1 MFISIDQIKES
12 LKHLEKVDS
21 FWGITFLKFKQLRLP
36 VGNTIKIDLDSEIED
51 FLESYYK
58 PCKESEFSYRCFRLS
73 KNQKR
78 WVKLNRYINS
88 ITENIHKKTFKEA
101 LIDKINQEKWGW
113 KDNYIEI
120 LKSCLSEYDN
130 QQISAFHLAVWL
142 YREKDWPAKTTA
154 EDIIHNFKVDFLLN
168 KKEINQLFDI
178 SIRQNINTNQLFLE
192 KVVCWEEL
200 KNVIGKPIDIPPKKD
215 SLIYLG
221 EPKFILKEK
230 LISTF
235 PNIKIIGISEDILL
249 PGEELKT
256 VIGKPPDI
264 LPEEGTLTYLEIQG
278 VGAAKKLCFEPA
290 ERLSLITGDNG
301 FGKTFLLECAWWAL
315 TGQWANLPAYP
326 TQTASDDEPV
336 ITFKISGDSESDTES
351 ISYDWQLQ
359 RWNEIKNRSTIPGLL
374 IYARVDGSFAV
385 WDTAKQYLSS
395 SSRIRNIEKKPL
407 PFVFT
412 KDELWNGQKDE
423 NGNTFINGLLQDWI
437 QWQSRPDKYPFNTL
451 EKVLARLSPPSE
463 GDLGILKP
471 GEPVRLSYDAREIPT
486 IEHPYGTVPIIH
498 ASAGVQRIITMA
510 YLIVWAYEEHKIQSK
525 LIRREP
531 QKRMVILVDEL
542 EAHLHPQWQRAI
554 LPALLDVRDD
564 LASDLQVQIM
574 VATHS
579 PLVMASVEPRFD
591 QRVDK
596 LFSLELVNSD
606 LLGNEVQI
614 EELPFIRQGVVDSWL
629 MSDVFKLRH
638 ARSLEAE
645 KAIEAAKVLQ
655 LSDNPN
661 SEDVARVSN
670 DLARYLSEDDRFW
683 PRWVYFAEQHGV
695 DL

>member
-1 MFISIDQIKES
+1 MFISIDQIRES
-12 LKHLEKVDS
+12 LKYLEKVDS

-36 VGNTIKIDLDSEIED
+36 VGHTIEVSLHSEIKD
-51 FLESYYK
+51 FLENYYK
-58 PCKESEFSYRCFRLS
+58 PCKESAYFYRCFGLPKTRNSWMTLH
-73 KNQKR
+73 KWITLK
-78 WVKLNRYINS
+78 RYIDYF
-88 ITENIHKKTFKEA
+88 IIADIDTQICGQA
-101 LIDKINQEKWGW
+101 LLNHQINDDNWGW

-120 LKSCLSEYDN
+120 LKSWLSQYDE
-130 QQISAFHLAVWL
+130 QLIPAFHLAVWL
-142 YREKDWPAKTTA
+142 YREKEWSSETTP
-154 EDIIHNFKVDFLLN
+154 EDIIKHFKNDFLLN
-168 KKEINQLFDI
+168 EEEINQLFDI
-178 SIRQNINTNQLFLE
+178 SIPENININQLFQN
-192 KVVCWEEL
+192 KVVSW
-200 KNVIGKPIDIPPKKD
+200 K
-215 SLIYLG
+215 
-221 EPKFILKEK
+221 
-230 LISTF
+230 
-235 PNIKIIGISEDILL
+235 
-249 PGEELKT
+249 ELKT

-264 LPEEGTLTYLEIQG
+264 LPEEGALTYLEIQG
-278 VGAAKKLCFEPA
+278 VDAAKKLCFEPA

-301 FGKTFLLECAWWAL
+301 LGKTFLLECAWWAL

-326 TQTASDDEPV
+326 TQTASEDEPV

-395 SSRIRNIEKKPL
+395 SSRIRNIDKKPL

-437 QWQSRPDKYPFNTL
+437 QWQSRPDKYPFDTL
-451 EKVLARLSPPSE
+451 VKVLARLSPPE
-463 GDLGILKP
+463 QGDLGILKP
-471 GEPVRLSYDAREIPT
+471 GEPVRLPYDAREIPT

-554 LPALLDVRDD
+554 LPALLDARDD

-596 LFSLELVNSD
+596 LFSLELVKSD

-614 EELPFIRQGVVDSWL
+614 EELPFIRQGVVDYWL

>member
-1 MFISIDQIKES
+1 MS
-12 LKHLEKVDS
+12 
-21 FWGITFLKFKQLRLP
+21 W
-36 VGNTIKIDLDSEIED
+36 
-51 FLESYYK
+51 
-58 PCKESEFSYRCFRLS
+58 
-73 KNQKR
+73 
-78 WVKLNRYINS
+78 
-88 ITENIHKKTFKEA
+88 
-101 LIDKINQEKWGW
+101 
-113 KDNYIEI
+113 
-120 LKSCLSEYDN
+120 
-130 QQISAFHLAVWL
+130 
-142 YREKDWPAKTTA
+142 
-154 EDIIHNFKVDFLLN
+154 
-168 KKEINQLFDI
+168 
-178 SIRQNINTNQLFLE
+178 
-192 KVVCWEEL
+192 
-200 KNVIGKPIDIPPKKD
+200 
-215 SLIYLG
+215 
-221 EPKFILKEK
+221 
-230 LISTF
+230 
-235 PNIKIIGISEDILL
+235 
-249 PGEELKT
+249 EELKT

-264 LPEEGTLTYLEIQG
+264 LPEEGALTYLEIQG

-301 FGKTFLLECAWWAL
+301 LGKTFLLECAWWAL

-336 ITFKISGDSESDTES
+336 ITFQISGDSESDTES

-395 SSRIRNIEKKPL
+395 SSRIKNIDKKPL

-423 NGNTFINGLLQDWI
+423 NGNTFINGLLRDWI

-451 EKVLARLSPPSE
+451 VKVLARLSPPEE

-471 GEPVRLSYDAREIPT
+471 GEPVRLPYDAREIPT

-591 QRVDK
+591 ETVDK
-596 LFSLELVNSD
+596 LFSLELVKSD

>member
-12 LKHLEKVDS
+12 LKYLKKVDS

-36 VGNTIKIDLDSEIED
+36 VGNTIKVSLHSEIED
-51 FLESYYK
+51 FLENHYK
-58 PCKESEFSYRCFRLS
+58 PCKESEFYYRCFRFSIIQKIWMKLDRYVKS
-73 KNQKR
+73 IIQDISGKN
-78 WVKLNRYINS
+78 LFI
-88 ITENIHKKTFKEA
+88 EA
-101 LIDKINQEKWGW
+101 LIHQIDEDAWGW

-120 LKSCLSEYDN
+120 LKSCLYKSQVIPIFY
-130 QQISAFHLAVWL
+130 LAVWI
-142 YREKDWPAKTTA
+142 YREKEWISETTP
-154 EDIIHNFKVDFLLN
+154 EDIIEHFKNDFLLN
-168 KKEINQLFDI
+168 EEEIHQLFDI
-178 SIRQNINTNQLFLE
+178 SIPEGINRNQLFE
-192 KVVCWEEL
+192 DKVVSW
-200 KNVIGKPIDIPPKKD
+200 
-215 SLIYLG
+215 
-221 EPKFILKEK
+221 
-230 LISTF
+230 
-235 PNIKIIGISEDILL
+235 
-249 PGEELKT
+249 EELKT

-264 LPEEGTLTYLEIQG
+264 LPEEGALTYLEIQG

-326 TQTASDDEPV
+326 TQTASEDEPV

-437 QWQSRPDKYPFNTL
+437 QWQSRPDKYPFDTL
-451 EKVLARLSPPSE
+451 VKVLERLSPPE
-463 GDLGILKP
+463 QGDLGILKP
-471 GEPVRLSYDAREIPT
+471 GEPVRLPYDAREIPT

-596 LFSLELVNSD
+596 LFSLELVKSD

-614 EELPFIRQGVVDSWL
+614 EELPFIRQGVVDYWL

-638 ARSLEAE
+638 SRSLEAE

-661 SEDVARVSN
+661 SEDVARVSH

-683 PRWVYFAEQHGV
+683 PRWIYFAEQHGV

>member
-1 MFISIDQIKES
+1 MFISIDQIRES
-12 LKHLEKVDS
+12 LKYLEKVDS

-51 FLESYYK
+51 FLGSYYK
-58 PCKESEFSYRCFRLS
+58 HCKESAFFYRCFRLS
-73 KNQKR
+73 KNQNR
-78 WVKLNRYINS
+78 WMKLDKYLRFIIQDIS
-88 ITENIHKKTFKEA
+88 IKNLFIEA
-101 LIDKINQEKWGW
+101 LIHKIDEHSWGW

-120 LKSCLSEYDN
+120 LKSCLYKN
-130 QQISAFHLAVWL
+130 QVIPAFHLAVWI
-142 YREKDWPAKTTA
+142 YREKEWISETTP
-154 EDIIHNFKVDFLLN
+154 EDIIEHFKNDFLLN
-168 KKEINQLFDI
+168 EKEIHQLFDI
-178 SIRQNINTNQLFLE
+178 SIPEGINRNQLFQD
-192 KVVCWEEL
+192 KVVSW
-200 KNVIGKPIDIPPKKD
+200 
-215 SLIYLG
+215 
-221 EPKFILKEK
+221 
-230 LISTF
+230 
-235 PNIKIIGISEDILL
+235 
-249 PGEELKT
+249 EELKT

-264 LPEEGTLTYLEIQG
+264 LPEEGALTYLEIQG

-315 TGQWANLPAYP
+315 TGHWANLPAYP
-326 TQTASDDEPV
+326 TQTVSEDEPV

-359 RWNEIKNRSTIPGLL
+359 RWKKIKNRSTIPGLL

-395 SSRIRNIEKKPL
+395 SSRIRNIDRKPL

-437 QWQSRPDKYPFNTL
+437 QWQSRPDKYPFDTL
-451 EKVLARLSPPSE
+451 VKVLERLSPPE
-463 GDLGILKP
+463 QGDLGILKP
-471 GEPVRLSYDAREIPT
+471 GEPVRLPYDAREIPT

-554 LPALLDVRDD
+554 LPALLDVRDE

-596 LFSLELVNSD
+596 LFSLELVKSD

-614 EELPFIRQGVVDSWL
+614 EELPFIRQGVVDYWL
-629 MSDVFKLRH
+629 MSDVFKLLH
-638 ARSLEAE
+638 SRSLEAE

-695 DL
+695 HL

>member
-1 MFISIDQIKES
+1 MFISIDQIRDS
-12 LKHLEKVDS
+12 LKYLEKVDS
-21 FWGITFLKFKQLRLP
+21 FWGITFLKFKQLQLP
-36 VGNTIKIDLDSEIED
+36 VGNTIEISLHSEIKD
-51 FLESYYK
+51 FLENYYK
-58 PCKESEFSYRCFRLS
+58 PCKESAYSYRCFRLP
-73 KNQKR
+73 KNEKR
-78 WVKLNRYINS
+78 WITVNIYIGSIIQDFYKEPFRESLNKFEEELNHRIYGILQQ
-88 ITENIHKKTFKEA
+88 A
-101 LIDKINQEKWGW
+101 LNYQSNDDLGW

-120 LKSCLSEYDN
+120 LKSCLYNN
-130 QQISAFHLAVWL
+130 QVIPAFHLAVWI
-142 YREKDWPAKTTA
+142 YCEKEWSSETTP
-154 EDIIHNFKVDFLLN
+154 EDIIQNFKNEFLLN
-168 KKEINQLFDI
+168 EQEINQLFDI
-178 SIRQNINTNQLFLE
+178 SIPDNININQLFKD
-192 KVVCWEEL
+192 KVVSW
-200 KNVIGKPIDIPPKKD
+200 
-215 SLIYLG
+215 
-221 EPKFILKEK
+221 
-230 LISTF
+230 
-235 PNIKIIGISEDILL
+235 
-249 PGEELKT
+249 EELKT

-264 LPEEGTLTYLEIQG
+264 LPEEGALTYLEIQG

-301 FGKTFLLECAWWAL
+301 LGKTFLLECAWWAL

-336 ITFKISGDSESDTES
+336 ITFQISGDSESDTES

-407 PFVFT
+407 PFVFK

-451 EKVLARLSPPSE
+451 EKVLARLSPPEE

-471 GEPVRLSYDAREIPT
+471 GEPVRLPYDAREIPT

-525 LIRREP
+525 LIRIEP

-596 LFSLELVNSD
+596 LFSLELVKSD

>member
-78 WVKLNRYINS
+78 WVKLNQSLMHLIR
-88 ITENIHKKTFKEA
+88 EKTFIEA
-101 LIDKINQEKWGW
+101 LIDEIVLIDQILEEGLGW
-113 KDNYIEI
+113 KDNYIEV
-120 LKSCLSEYDN
+120 LKSCLYNN
-130 QQISAFHLAVWL
+130 QVIPTFHLAAWI
-142 YREKDWPAKTTA
+142 YRDKEWSSETTP
-154 EDIIHNFKVDFLLN
+154 EDIIKHFKNDFLLN
-168 KKEINQLFDI
+168 EEEINQLFDI
-178 SIRQNINTNQLFLE
+178 SIPENININQLFQD
-192 KVVCWEEL
+192 KVVSW
-200 KNVIGKPIDIPPKKD
+200 K
-215 SLIYLG
+215 
-221 EPKFILKEK
+221 
-230 LISTF
+230 
-235 PNIKIIGISEDILL
+235 
-249 PGEELKT
+249 ELKT
-256 VIGKPPDI
+256 VIGQPPDI
-264 LPEEGTLTYLEIQG
+264 LPEEGALTYLEIQG

-301 FGKTFLLECAWWAL
+301 LGKTFLLECAWWAL

-326 TQTASDDEPV
+326 TQTASEDEPV

-437 QWQSRPDKYPFNTL
+437 QWQSRPDKYPFDTL
-451 EKVLARLSPPSE
+451 VKVLERLSPPSE

-471 GEPVRLSYDAREIPT
+471 GEPVRLPYDAREIPT

-525 LIRREP
+525 LIRIEP

-591 QRVDK
+591 ARVDK
-596 LFSLELVNSD
+596 LFSLELVKSD

-645 KAIEAAKVLQ
+645 KAIEEAKVLR

-661 SEDVARVSN
+661 SEDVARVSH
-670 DLARYLSEDDRFW
+670 DLAKYLSEDDRFW

>member
-12 LKHLEKVDS
+12 LKYLKKVDS

-36 VGNTIKIDLDSEIED
+36 VGNTIEVSLHSEIED
-51 FLESYYK
+51 FLENYYK
-58 PCKESEFSYRCFRLS
+58 PCKESSYFYRCFGLPKTRNSWMTLH
-73 KNQKR
+73 KWITLK
-78 WVKLNRYINS
+78 RYIDYF
-88 ITENIHKKTFKEA
+88 IIA
-101 LIDKINQEKWGW
+101 DIDTQICGQTLLNHQINDDNWGW

-120 LKSCLSEYDN
+120 LKSWLSQYDE
-130 QQISAFHLAVWL
+130 QLIPAFHLAVWL
-142 YREKDWPAKTTA
+142 YREKEWSSETTP
-154 EDIIHNFKVDFLLN
+154 EDIIKHFKNDFLLN
-168 KKEINQLFDI
+168 EEEINQLFDI
-178 SIRQNINTNQLFLE
+178 SIPENININQLFQN
-192 KVVCWEEL
+192 KVVSW
-200 KNVIGKPIDIPPKKD
+200 K
-215 SLIYLG
+215 
-221 EPKFILKEK
+221 
-230 LISTF
+230 
-235 PNIKIIGISEDILL
+235 
-249 PGEELKT
+249 ELKT

-326 TQTASDDEPV
+326 TQTASEDEPV

-451 EKVLARLSPPSE
+451 VKVLERLSPPE
-463 GDLGILKP
+463 QGDLGILKP
-471 GEPVRLSYDAREIPT
+471 GEPVRLPYDAREIPT

-596 LFSLELVNSD
+596 LFSLELVKSD

>member
-12 LKHLEKVDS
+12 LKYLKKVDS

-36 VGNTIKIDLDSEIED
+36 VGNTIKVSLHSEIED
-51 FLESYYK
+51 FLENHYK
-58 PCKESEFSYRCFRLS
+58 PCKESEFYYRCFRFSIIQKIWMKLDRYVKS
-73 KNQKR
+73 IIQDISGKN
-78 WVKLNRYINS
+78 LFI
-88 ITENIHKKTFKEA
+88 EA
-101 LIDKINQEKWGW
+101 LIHQIDEDAWGW

-120 LKSCLSEYDN
+120 LKSCLYKSQVIPIFY
-130 QQISAFHLAVWL
+130 LAVWI
-142 YREKDWPAKTTA
+142 YREKEWISETTP
-154 EDIIHNFKVDFLLN
+154 EDIIEHFKNDFLLN
-168 KKEINQLFDI
+168 EEEIHQLFDI
-178 SIRQNINTNQLFLE
+178 SIPEGINRNQLFE
-192 KVVCWEEL
+192 DKVVSW
-200 KNVIGKPIDIPPKKD
+200 
-215 SLIYLG
+215 
-221 EPKFILKEK
+221 
-230 LISTF
+230 
-235 PNIKIIGISEDILL
+235 
-249 PGEELKT
+249 EELKT

-264 LPEEGTLTYLEIQG
+264 LPEEGALTYLEIQG

-326 TQTASDDEPV
+326 TQTASEDEPV

-351 ISYDWQLQ
+351 ISYNWQLQ

-395 SSRIRNIEKKPL
+395 SSRVRNIDKKPL

-451 EKVLARLSPPSE
+451 VKVLERLSPPEE

-471 GEPVRLSYDAREIPT
+471 GEPVRLPYDAREIPT

-591 QRVDK
+591 ERVDK
-596 LFSLELVNSD
+596 LFSLEFVKSD

-645 KAIEAAKVLQ
+645 KAIEAAKGLQ

-670 DLARYLSEDDRFW
+670 DLAKYLSEDDRFW
-683 PRWVYFAEQHGV
+683 PRWIYFAEQHGV

>member
-78 WVKLNRYINS
+78 WVKLNQSLMHLIR
-88 ITENIHKKTFKEA
+88 KKTFIEA
-101 LIDKINQEKWGW
+101 LIDEIVLIDQILEEGLGW
-113 KDNYIEI
+113 KDNYIEV
-120 LKSCLSEYDN
+120 LKSCLYNN
-130 QQISAFHLAVWL
+130 QVIPTFHLAVWI
-142 YREKDWPAKTTA
+142 YREKEWTSETTP
-154 EDIIHNFKVDFLLN
+154 EDIIEHFKNEFLLN
-168 KKEINQLFDI
+168 EQEINQLFNI
-178 SIRQNINTNQLFLE
+178 SIPENININQLFQD
-192 KVVCWEEL
+192 KVVSW
-200 KNVIGKPIDIPPKKD
+200 
-215 SLIYLG
+215 
-221 EPKFILKEK
+221 
-230 LISTF
+230 
-235 PNIKIIGISEDILL
+235 
-249 PGEELKT
+249 EELKT

-264 LPEEGTLTYLEIQG
+264 LPEEGALTYLEIQG

-301 FGKTFLLECAWWAL
+301 LGKTFLLECAWWAL

-326 TQTASDDEPV
+326 TQTASEDEPV

-395 SSRIRNIEKKPL
+395 SSRVRNIDKKPL

-451 EKVLARLSPPSE
+451 VKVLERLSPPE
-463 GDLGILKP
+463 QGDLGILKP
-471 GEPVRLSYDAREIPT
+471 GEPVRLPYDAREIPT

-591 QRVDK
+591 ERVDK
-596 LFSLELVNSD
+596 LFSLELVKSD

-638 ARSLEAE
+638 SRSLEAE

-661 SEDVARVSN
+661 SEDVARVSH

-683 PRWVYFAEQHGV
+683 PRWIYFAEQHGV

>member
-12 LKHLEKVDS
+12 LKYLKKVDS

-36 VGNTIKIDLDSEIED
+36 VGNTIEVSLHSEIED

-58 PCKESEFSYRCFRLS
+58 PCKESAYSYRCFRLP
-73 KNQKR
+73 KNQNR
-78 WVKLNRYINS
+78 WMKLDKYLRFIIQDIFIKNLFI
-88 ITENIHKKTFKEA
+88 EA
-101 LIDKINQEKWGW
+101 LIDKIDQYSWGW

-120 LKSCLSEYDN
+120 LKSCLYNN
-130 QQISAFHLAVWL
+130 QVIPIFHLAVWI
-142 YREKDWPAKTTA
+142 YREKEWTSETTP
-154 EDIIHNFKVDFLLN
+154 EDIIEHFKNDFLLN
-168 KKEINQLFDI
+168 EEEINQLFDI
-178 SIRQNINTNQLFLE
+178 FIPENININQLFQD
-192 KVVCWEEL
+192 KVVSW
-200 KNVIGKPIDIPPKKD
+200 
-215 SLIYLG
+215 
-221 EPKFILKEK
+221 
-230 LISTF
+230 
-235 PNIKIIGISEDILL
+235 
-249 PGEELKT
+249 EELKT
-256 VIGKPPDI
+256 VISKPPDI

-326 TQTASDDEPV
+326 TQTASEDEPV

-437 QWQSRPDKYPFNTL
+437 QWQSRPDKYPFDTL
-451 EKVLARLSPPSE
+451 VKVLERLSPPE
-463 GDLGILKP
+463 QGDLGILKP
-471 GEPVRLSYDAREIPT
+471 GEPVRLPYDAREIPT

-596 LFSLELVNSD
+596 LFSLELVKSD

-638 ARSLEAE
+638 SRSLEAE

-661 SEDVARVSN
+661 SEDVARVSH

-683 PRWVYFAEQHGV
+683 PRWIYFAEQHGV

>member
-1 MFISIDQIKES
+1 M
-12 LKHLEKVDS
+12 
-21 FWGITFLKFKQLRLP
+21 
-36 VGNTIKIDLDSEIED
+36 
-51 FLESYYK
+51 
-58 PCKESEFSYRCFRLS
+58 
-73 KNQKR
+73 
-78 WVKLNRYINS
+78 
-88 ITENIHKKTFKEA
+88 
-101 LIDKINQEKWGW
+101 
-113 KDNYIEI
+113 
-120 LKSCLSEYDN
+120 
-130 QQISAFHLAVWL
+130 
-142 YREKDWPAKTTA
+142 
-154 EDIIHNFKVDFLLN
+154 
-168 KKEINQLFDI
+168 FDI
-178 SIRQNINTNQLFLE
+178 SIPDNININNLFQD
-192 KVVCWEEL
+192 KVVSW
-200 KNVIGKPIDIPPKKD
+200 
-215 SLIYLG
+215 
-221 EPKFILKEK
+221 
-230 LISTF
+230 
-235 PNIKIIGISEDILL
+235 
-249 PGEELKT
+249 EELKT
-256 VIGKPPDI
+256 VISKPPDI

-301 FGKTFLLECAWWAL
+301 LGKTFLLECAWWAL
-315 TGQWANLPAYP
+315 TGHWANLPAYP
-326 TQTASDDEPV
+326 TQTVSEDEPV

-437 QWQSRPDKYPFNTL
+437 QWQSRPDKYPFDTL
-451 EKVLARLSPPSE
+451 VKVLERLSPPE
-463 GDLGILKP
+463 QGDLGILKP
-471 GEPVRLSYDAREIPT
+471 GEPVRLPYDAREIPT

-596 LFSLELVNSD
+596 LFSLELVKSD

-661 SEDVARVSN
+661 SEDVARVSH

-695 DL
+695 HL

>member
-1 MFISIDQIKES
+1 MFISIDQIRES
-12 LKHLEKVDS
+12 LKYLEKVDS

-36 VGNTIKIDLDSEIED
+36 VGHTIEVSLHSEIKD
-51 FLESYYK
+51 FLENYYK
-58 PCKESEFSYRCFRLS
+58 PCKESAYFYRCFGLPKTRNSWMTLH
-73 KNQKR
+73 KWITLK
-78 WVKLNRYINS
+78 RYIDYF
-88 ITENIHKKTFKEA
+88 IIADIDTQICGQA
-101 LIDKINQEKWGW
+101 LLNHQINDDNWGW

-120 LKSCLSEYDN
+120 LKSWLSQYDE
-130 QQISAFHLAVWL
+130 QLIPAFHLAVWL
-142 YREKDWPAKTTA
+142 YREKEWSSETTP
-154 EDIIHNFKVDFLLN
+154 EDIIKHFKNDFLLN
-168 KKEINQLFDI
+168 EEEINQLFDI
-178 SIRQNINTNQLFLE
+178 SIPENININQLFQN
-192 KVVCWEEL
+192 KVVSW
-200 KNVIGKPIDIPPKKD
+200 K
-215 SLIYLG
+215 
-221 EPKFILKEK
+221 
-230 LISTF
+230 
-235 PNIKIIGISEDILL
+235 
-249 PGEELKT
+249 ELKT

-264 LPEEGTLTYLEIQG
+264 LPEEGALTYLEIQG

-301 FGKTFLLECAWWAL
+301 LGKTFLLECAWWAL

-326 TQTASDDEPV
+326 MQTVSEDEPV
-336 ITFKISGDSESDTES
+336 ITFQISGDSESDTES

-385 WDTAKQYLSS
+385 WDTAKQYLST
-395 SSRIRNIEKKPL
+395 SSRVKTIDKKPL

-423 NGNTFINGLLQDWI
+423 NRNTFINGLLQDCI

-451 EKVLARLSPPSE
+451 VKVLERLSPPSE

-471 GEPVRLSYDAREIPT
+471 GEPVRLPYDAREIPT

-554 LPALLDVRDD
+554 LPALLDTRDD

-591 QRVDK
+591 ARVDK
-596 LFSLELVNSD
+596 LFSLELVKSD

>member
-1 MFISIDQIKES
+1 MFISIDQIRDS
-12 LKHLEKVDS
+12 LKYLQKVDS

-36 VGNTIKIDLDSEIED
+36 VGNTIKISLYSEIQA

-58 PCKESEFSYRCFRLS
+58 PCKESAYFYRCFGLPKT
-73 KNQKR
+73 KNSWMTLHK
-78 WVKLNRYINS
+78 WITLKRYIDYY
-88 ITENIHKKTFKEA
+88 IIENIDTQIFGQA
-101 LIDKINQEKWGW
+101 LLSHQVNDDNWGW
-113 KDNYIEI
+113 KDNYIEV
-120 LKSCLSEYDN
+120 LKSSLYDN
-130 QQISAFHLAVWL
+130 QLIPVFHLAVWI
-142 YREKDWPAKTTA
+142 YREKEWSSKTTA
-154 EDIIHNFKVDFLLN
+154 EDIIQNFKNQFLLN
-168 KKEINQLFDI
+168 EQEINQLFDI
-178 SIRQNINTNQLFLE
+178 SIPENININNLFQD
-192 KVVCWEEL
+192 KVVSW
-200 KNVIGKPIDIPPKKD
+200 K
-215 SLIYLG
+215 
-221 EPKFILKEK
+221 
-230 LISTF
+230 
-235 PNIKIIGISEDILL
+235 
-249 PGEELKT
+249 ELKT

-264 LPEEGTLTYLEIQG
+264 IPEEGALTYLEIQG

-301 FGKTFLLECAWWAL
+301 LGKTFLLECAWWAL

-326 TQTASDDEPV
+326 TQNASEDEPV

-395 SSRIRNIEKKPL
+395 SSRVRNIEKKPL
-407 PFVFT
+407 LFVFT

-437 QWQSRPDKYPFNTL
+437 QWQSRPDKYPFDTL
-451 EKVLARLSPPSE
+451 VKVLARLSPPE
-463 GDLGILKP
+463 QGDLGILKP
-471 GEPVRLSYDAREIPT
+471 GEPVRLPYDAREIPT

-525 LIRREP
+525 LIRIEP

-564 LASDLQVQIM
+564 LESDLQVQIM

-596 LFSLELVNSD
+596 LFSLELVKSD

-614 EELPFIRQGVVDSWL
+614 EELPFIRQGVVDYWL
-629 MSDVFKLRH
+629 MSDVFNLLH
-638 ARSLEAE
+638 SRSLEAE

-661 SEDVARVSN
+661 SEDVARVSH

-683 PRWVYFAEQHGV
+683 PRWIYFAEQHGV
-695 DL
+695 HL

>member
-12 LKHLEKVDS
+12 LKYLKKVDS

-36 VGNTIKIDLDSEIED
+36 VGNTIEVSLHSEIED
-51 FLESYYK
+51 FLEKYYK
-58 PCKESEFSYRCFRLS
+58 PCKESAYFYKYFGLP
-73 KNQKR
+73 KTK
-78 WVKLNRYINS
+78 WIKLNRYVGYLEKMQPFS
-88 ITENIHKKTFKEA
+88 TEHFIAA
-101 LIDKINQEKWGW
+101 LIHQIDEDAWGW

-120 LKSCLSEYDN
+120 LKSCLYKN
-130 QQISAFHLAVWL
+130 QVIPIFYLAVWI
-142 YREKDWPAKTTA
+142 YREKEWSSKITP
-154 EDIIHNFKVDFLLN
+154 EDIIEHFKNDFLLN
-168 KKEINQLFDI
+168 EEELHQLFDI
-178 SIRQNINTNQLFLE
+178 SIPEGINRNQLFQD
-192 KVVCWEEL
+192 KVVSW
-200 KNVIGKPIDIPPKKD
+200 
-215 SLIYLG
+215 
-221 EPKFILKEK
+221 
-230 LISTF
+230 
-235 PNIKIIGISEDILL
+235 
-249 PGEELKT
+249 EELKT

-326 TQTASDDEPV
+326 TQNASDDEPV

-437 QWQSRPDKYPFNTL
+437 QWQSRPDKYPFDTL
-451 EKVLARLSPPSE
+451 VKVLERLSPPE
-463 GDLGILKP
+463 QGDLGILKP
-471 GEPVRLSYDAREIPT
+471 GEPVRLPYDAREIPT

-596 LFSLELVNSD
+596 LFSLELVKSD

-638 ARSLEAE
+638 SRSLEAE

-661 SEDVARVSN
+661 SEDVARVSH

>member
-12 LKHLEKVDS
+12 LKHLKKVDS

-36 VGNTIKIDLDSEIED
+36 VGNTIEVSLHSEIKD
-51 FLESYYK
+51 FLENYYK
-58 PCKESEFSYRCFRLS
+58 PCKESAYSYRCFRHSIKNKNRWITVNIYTGSIIQDFYKEPFRESLNKFEEELNHRIYGILQQALNYQS
-73 KNQKR
+73 KDD
-78 WVKLNRYINS
+78 L
-88 ITENIHKKTFKEA
+88 
-101 LIDKINQEKWGW
+101 GW
-113 KDNYIEI
+113 TDNYIEI
-120 LKSCLSEYDN
+120 LKSCLYNN
-130 QQISAFHLAVWL
+130 QVIPAFHLAVWI
-142 YREKDWPAKTTA
+142 YREKEWSSETTP
-154 EDIIHNFKVDFLLN
+154 EDIIEHFKNDFLLSEE
-168 KKEINQLFDI
+168 EINQLFDI
-178 SIRQNINTNQLFLE
+178 SIPDNININQLFQDN
-192 KVVCWEEL
+192 VVSW
-200 KNVIGKPIDIPPKKD
+200 
-215 SLIYLG
+215 
-221 EPKFILKEK
+221 EK
-230 LISTF
+230 LKTF
-235 PNIKIIGISEDILL
+235 
-249 PGEELKT
+249 
-256 VIGKPPDI
+256 IGKPPDI
-264 LPEEGTLTYLEIQG
+264 PLEEGALTYLEIQG

-301 FGKTFLLECAWWAL
+301 LGKTFLLECAWWAL
-315 TGQWANLPAYP
+315 TGHWANLPAYP
-326 TQTASDDEPV
+326 TQTASEDEPV

-395 SSRIRNIEKKPL
+395 SSRIRNIDRKPL

-437 QWQSRPDKYPFNTL
+437 QWQSRPDKYPFDTL
-451 EKVLARLSPPSE
+451 VKVLERLSPPE
-463 GDLGILKP
+463 QGDLGILKP
-471 GEPVRLSYDAREIPT
+471 GEPVRLPYDAREIPT

-525 LIRREP
+525 LIRIEP

-591 QRVDK
+591 QRGDK

-661 SEDVARVSN
+661 SEDVVRVSN

>member
-1 MFISIDQIKES
+1 MFISIDQIGES
-12 LKHLEKVDS
+12 LKYLGKVDS
-21 FWGITFLKFKQLRLP
+21 FWGITFLKFKQLQLP
-36 VGNTIKIDLDSEIED
+36 VGNTIEVSLHSEIED
-51 FLESYYK
+51 FLENYYK
-58 PCKESEFSYRCFRLS
+58 PCKESGFYYRCFRFSRIQKIWMKLDRYVKS
-73 KNQKR
+73 IIQDISGKN
-78 WVKLNRYINS
+78 LFI
-88 ITENIHKKTFKEA
+88 EA
-101 LIDKINQEKWGW
+101 LIHEIDEYGWGW
-113 KDNYIEI
+113 KDNYIGI
-120 LKSCLSEYDN
+120 LKSCLYKN
-130 QQISAFHLAVWL
+130 QVIPIFHLAVWI
-142 YREKDWPAKTTA
+142 YREKKWSSETTP
-154 EDIIHNFKVDFLLN
+154 EDIIEHFKNDFLLN
-168 KKEINQLFDI
+168 EEEIHQLFDI
-178 SIRQNINTNQLFLE
+178 SIPEEINRNQLFQD
-192 KVVCWEEL
+192 KVVSW
-200 KNVIGKPIDIPPKKD
+200 
-215 SLIYLG
+215 
-221 EPKFILKEK
+221 
-230 LISTF
+230 
-235 PNIKIIGISEDILL
+235 
-249 PGEELKT
+249 EELKT

-301 FGKTFLLECAWWAL
+301 LGKTFLLECAWWAL

-326 TQTASDDEPV
+326 TQTASEDEPV

-385 WDTAKQYLSS
+385 WDTAKQYLST
-395 SSRIRNIEKKPL
+395 SSRVKNIDKKPL

-437 QWQSRPDKYPFNTL
+437 QWQSRPDKYPFDTL
-451 EKVLARLSPPSE
+451 VTVLERLSPPEE

-471 GEPVRLSYDAREIPT
+471 GEPVRLPYDAREIPT

-591 QRVDK
+591 ERVDK
-596 LFSLELVNSD
+596 LFSLELVKSD

-695 DL
+695 NL

>member
-1 MFISIDQIKES
+1 MFISIDQIRES
-12 LKHLEKVDS
+12 LKYLEKVDS

-36 VGNTIKIDLDSEIED
+36 VGNTIKIDPNSEIED

-58 PCKESEFSYRCFRLS
+58 PCKKSAFFYRCFRS
-73 KNQKR
+73 KNQSR
-78 WVKLNRYINS
+78 WMKFNQSLMYLIR
-88 ITENIHKKTFKEA
+88 EETFIEA
-101 LIDKINQEKWGW
+101 LIHEIVFIDQILEEEWGW
-113 KDNYIEI
+113 KDNYIEV
-120 LKSCLSEYDN
+120 LKCLYNN
-130 QQISAFHLAVWL
+130 QVIPAFHLAVWI
-142 YREKDWPAKTTA
+142 YREKEWSSETTP
-154 EDIIHNFKVDFLLN
+154 EDIIQNFQNEFLLN
-168 KKEINQLFDI
+168 EQEITQLFDI
-178 SIRQNINTNQLFLE
+178 SIPDNININNLFQD
-192 KVVCWEEL
+192 KVVSW
-200 KNVIGKPIDIPPKKD
+200 
-215 SLIYLG
+215 
-221 EPKFILKEK
+221 
-230 LISTF
+230 
-235 PNIKIIGISEDILL
+235 
-249 PGEELKT
+249 EELKT

-264 LPEEGTLTYLEIQG
+264 LPEEGALTYLEIQG

-315 TGQWANLPAYP
+315 TGHWANLPAYP
-326 TQTASDDEPV
+326 TQTVSEDEPV

-395 SSRIRNIEKKPL
+395 SSRIRNIDKKPL

-437 QWQSRPDKYPFNTL
+437 QWQSRPDKYPFDTL
-451 EKVLARLSPPSE
+451 VKVLERLSPPE
-463 GDLGILKP
+463 QGDLGILKP
-471 GEPVRLSYDAREIPT
+471 GEPVRLPYDAREIPT

-554 LPALLDVRDD
+554 LPALLDVRDE

-596 LFSLELVNSD
+596 LFSLELVKSD

-614 EELPFIRQGVVDSWL
+614 EELPFIRQGVVDYWL
-629 MSDVFKLRH
+629 MSDVFKLLH
-638 ARSLEAE
+638 SRSLEAE

-695 DL
+695 HL

>member
-1 MFISIDQIKES
+1 MFISIDQIRES
-12 LKHLEKVDS
+12 LKYLEKVDS
-21 FWGITFLKFKQLRLP
+21 FWGITFLKLKQLQLP
-36 VGNTIKIDLDSEIED
+36 TANTIKIDLDSEIED

-58 PCKESEFSYRCFRLS
+58 PCKESAFFYRCSRS
-73 KNQKR
+73 KNQSR
-78 WVKLNRYINS
+78 WMKLNQSLMYLIR
-88 ITENIHKKTFKEA
+88 EETFIEA
-101 LIDKINQEKWGW
+101 LIDEIVLIDQILEEELGW
-113 KDNYIEI
+113 KDNYIEV
-120 LKSCLSEYDN
+120 LKSCLYNN
-130 QQISAFHLAVWL
+130 QVIPAFHLAVWI
-142 YREKDWPAKTTA
+142 YREKEWSSETTP
-154 EDIIHNFKVDFLLN
+154 EDIIQNFQNEFLLN
-168 KKEINQLFDI
+168 EQEITQLFDI
-178 SIRQNINTNQLFLE
+178 SIPDNININNLFQD
-192 KVVCWEEL
+192 KVVSW
-200 KNVIGKPIDIPPKKD
+200 
-215 SLIYLG
+215 
-221 EPKFILKEK
+221 
-230 LISTF
+230 
-235 PNIKIIGISEDILL
+235 
-249 PGEELKT
+249 EELKT

-264 LPEEGTLTYLEIQG
+264 LPEEGALTYLEIQG

-301 FGKTFLLECAWWAL
+301 LGKTFLLECAWWAL

-326 TQTASDDEPV
+326 TQTASEDEPV

-395 SSRIRNIEKKPL
+395 FSQVRNIDKKPL

-451 EKVLARLSPPSE
+451 EKVLARLSPPEE

-471 GEPVRLSYDAREIPT
+471 GEPVRLPYDAREIPT

-591 QRVDK
+591 ARVDK
-596 LFSLELVNSD
+596 LFSLELVKSD

-683 PRWVYFAEQHGV
+683 TRWVYFAEQHGV

>member
-1 MFISIDQIKES
+1 MFISIDQIRES
-12 LKHLEKVDS
+12 LKYLEKVDS
-21 FWGITFLKFKQLRLP
+21 FWGITFLKFKQLQLP
-36 VGNTIKIDLDSEIED
+36 VENTIKIDLDSEIKD
-51 FLESYYK
+51 FVKNYYK

-113 KDNYIEI
+113 KYNYIEI

-130 QQISAFHLAVWL
+130 QLISAFHLAVWL

-178 SIRQNINTNQLFLE
+178 SIRQNINTNQLFQE
-192 KVVCWEEL
+192 KIVCWEEL
-200 KNVIGKPIDIPPKKD
+200 KDIIGEPLDIPLKKY

-230 LISTF
+230 LISTS
-235 PNIKIIGISEDILL
+235 PNINIIDISEDKLWL
-249 PGEELKT
+249 GEELKT

-264 LPEEGTLTYLEIQG
+264 LPEEGALTYLEIQG

-301 FGKTFLLECAWWAL
+301 LGKTFLLECAWWAL

-326 TQTASDDEPV
+326 TQTASEDEPV

-451 EKVLARLSPPSE
+451 VKVLERLSPPSE

-471 GEPVRLSYDAREIPT
+471 GEPVRLPYDAREIPT

-525 LIRREP
+525 LIRIEP

-596 LFSLELVNSD
+596 LFSLELVKSD

>member
-1 MFISIDQIKES
+1 MFISIDQIRDS
-12 LKHLEKVDS
+12 LKYLKKVDS

-36 VGNTIKIDLDSEIED
+36 VGNTIEVSLHLEIED
-51 FLESYYK
+51 FLENYYK
-58 PCKESEFSYRCFRLS
+58 PCKESEFYYRCFRFSIIQKTWIKLDRYVKFILQDMS
-73 KNQKR
+73 GKN
-78 WVKLNRYINS
+78 LFI
-88 ITENIHKKTFKEA
+88 EA
-101 LIDKINQEKWGW
+101 LIHKIDEYSWGW

-120 LKSCLSEYDN
+120 LKSCLYKN
-130 QQISAFHLAVWL
+130 QVISLFHLAVWI
-142 YREKDWPAKTTA
+142 YREKEWSSETTS
-154 EDIIHNFKVDFLLN
+154 EDIIEHFKKDFLLN
-168 KKEINQLFDI
+168 EEEIHQLFDI
-178 SIRQNINTNQLFLE
+178 SIPEGINRNQLFQDA
-192 KVVCWEEL
+192 VVYW
-200 KNVIGKPIDIPPKKD
+200 
-215 SLIYLG
+215 
-221 EPKFILKEK
+221 
-230 LISTF
+230 
-235 PNIKIIGISEDILL
+235 
-249 PGEELKT
+249 EELKT

-264 LPEEGTLTYLEIQG
+264 LPEEGALTYLEIQG

-301 FGKTFLLECAWWAL
+301 LGKTFLLECAWWAL

-326 TQTASDDEPV
+326 TQIGSEDEPV
-336 ITFKISGDSESDTES
+336 ITFQISGDSESDTES

-395 SSRIRNIEKKPL
+395 SSRIKNIDKKPL

-423 NGNTFINGLLQDWI
+423 NGNTFINGLLRDWI

-451 EKVLARLSPPSE
+451 VKVLARLSPPEE

-471 GEPVRLSYDAREIPT
+471 GEPVRLPYDAREIPT

-591 QRVDK
+591 ETVDK
-596 LFSLELVNSD
+596 LFSLELVKSD

-683 PRWVYFAEQHGV
+683 TRWVYFAEQHGV

>member
-1 MFISIDQIKES
+1 MFISIDQIRES
-12 LKHLEKVDS
+12 LKYLKEVNH

-36 VGNTIKIDLDSEIED
+36 VGNTIKVSLHSEIED
-51 FLESYYK
+51 FLENNYK
-58 PCKESEFSYRCFRLS
+58 PCKESEFYYRCFRFSIIQKIWMKLDRYVKS
-73 KNQKR
+73 IIQDISGKN
-78 WVKLNRYINS
+78 LFI
-88 ITENIHKKTFKEA
+88 EA
-101 LIDKINQEKWGW
+101 LIHQIDEDAWGW

-120 LKSCLSEYDN
+120 LKSCLYKN
-130 QQISAFHLAVWL
+130 QVVPIFHLAVWI
-142 YREKDWPAKTTA
+142 YRQKEWISETTP
-154 EDIIHNFKVDFLLN
+154 EDIIEHFKNDFLLN
-168 KKEINQLFDI
+168 DEEINQLFDI
-178 SIRQNINTNQLFLE
+178 SIPEGINRNQLFQD
-192 KVVCWEEL
+192 KVVSW
-200 KNVIGKPIDIPPKKD
+200 
-215 SLIYLG
+215 
-221 EPKFILKEK
+221 
-230 LISTF
+230 
-235 PNIKIIGISEDILL
+235 
-249 PGEELKT
+249 EELKT

-301 FGKTFLLECAWWAL
+301 LGKTFLLECAWWAL

-326 TQTASDDEPV
+326 TQNASDDEPV
-336 ITFKISGDSESDTES
+336 ITFQISGDSESDTES
-351 ISYDWQLQ
+351 ISYNWQLQ

-395 SSRIRNIEKKPL
+395 SSRIRNIDRKPL

-451 EKVLARLSPPSE
+451 EKVLARLSPPE
-463 GDLGILKP
+463 QGDLGILKP
-471 GEPVRLSYDAREIPT
+471 GEPVRLPYDAREIPT

-554 LPALLDVRDD
+554 LPALLDARDD

-596 LFSLELVNSD
+596 LFNLELVKSD

-638 ARSLEAE
+638 SRSLEAE

-661 SEDVARVSN
+661 SEDVARVSH

>member
-1 MFISIDQIKES
+1 MFISIDQIRES
-12 LKHLEKVDS
+12 LQYLEKVDS
-21 FWGITFLKFKQLRLP
+21 FWGITFLKLKQLQLP
-36 VGNTIKIDLDSEIED
+36 VGNTIQISLYSEIED
-51 FLESYYK
+51 FVEKYYK

-73 KNQKR
+73 KNEKR
-78 WVKLNRYINS
+78 WVKLNRYINI
-88 ITENIHKKTFKEA
+88 ITEDIHEKPFKEA
-101 LIDKINQEKWGW
+101 LIDEIDQKKWGW
-113 KDNYIEI
+113 KNNYIKI
-120 LKSCLSEYDN
+120 LKSCLSEYDH
-130 QQISAFHLAVWL
+130 QVISAFHLAVWL
-142 YREKDWPAKTTA
+142 YREKEWSSETTA
-154 EDIIHNFKVDFLLN
+154 KDVVQNFKTDFLLN
-168 KKEINQLFDI
+168 KQEINQLFDI
-178 SIRQNINTNQLFLE
+178 SIRQNINTNQLFQE

-200 KNVIGKPIDIPPKKD
+200 KGVIDEPLDIPVKD
-215 SLIYLG
+215 DTLKPLKIRRSVRLT
-221 EPKFILKEK
+221 EEKMQQIL
-230 LISTF
+230 
-235 PNIKIIGISEDILL
+235 EDIRK
-249 PGEELKT
+249 EL
-256 VIGKPPDI
+256 IGNPPDI

-278 VGAAKKLCFEPA
+278 VGAAKKLYFEPA

-301 FGKTFLLECAWWAL
+301 LGKTFLLECVWWAL
-315 TGQWANLPAYP
+315 TGQWASLPAYP
-326 TQTASDDEPV
+326 MQTASEDEPV
-336 ITFKISGDSESDTES
+336 ITFKISGDFESDTES
-351 ISYDWQLQ
+351 ISYDWQFQ

-437 QWQSRPDKYPFNTL
+437 QWQSRPDKYPFDTL
-451 EKVLARLSPPSE
+451 VKVLERLSPPEE

-471 GEPVRLSYDAREIPT
+471 GEPVRLPYDAREIPT

-591 QRVDK
+591 ERVDK

>member
-1 MFISIDQIKES
+1 MFLSIDQIRES
-12 LKHLEKVDS
+12 LKYLEKVDS
-21 FWGITFLKFKQLRLP
+21 FWGITFLKFKQLQLP
-36 VGNTIKIDLDSEIED
+36 VDNTIKISLYSEIQD
-51 FLESYYK
+51 FLEKNYK
-58 PCKESEFSYRCFRLS
+58 PCKESAFSYRCFRLS

-78 WVKLNRYINS
+78 WMELDRYAKFI
-88 ITENIHKKTFKEA
+88 IQDIRKKTFIEA
-101 LIDKINQEKWGW
+101 LIDKVFEKEWGW

-120 LKSCLSEYDN
+120 LKSCLSQYDN
-130 QQISAFHLAVWL
+130 QVISIFHLAVWI
-142 YREKDWPAKTTA
+142 YREKEWTSETTA
-154 EDIIHNFKVDFLLN
+154 ESIIENLKNVFLLN
-168 KKEINQLFDI
+168 EQEINQLFDI
-178 SIRQNINTNQLFLE
+178 AIPENINVNQLFQD
-192 KVVCWEEL
+192 KVVSW
-200 KNVIGKPIDIPPKKD
+200 
-215 SLIYLG
+215 
-221 EPKFILKEK
+221 
-230 LISTF
+230 
-235 PNIKIIGISEDILL
+235 
-249 PGEELKT
+249 EELKT
-256 VIGKPPDI
+256 VIGKPPDV

-278 VGAAKKLCFEPA
+278 VGAASKLCFEPA
-290 ERLSLITGDNG
+290 EQLNLITGDNG
-301 FGKTFLLECAWWAL
+301 LGKTFLLECAWWAL

-326 TQTASDDEPV
+326 MQTISEDEPK
-336 ITFKISGDSESDTES
+336 IIFEISGDSESDKES

-359 RWNEIKNRSTIPGLL
+359 RWNEIKNRSTIPGLV

-385 WDTAKQYLSS
+385 WDTAKQYLSF
-395 SSRIRNIEKKPL
+395 SSRVQDIKKVPL

-451 EKVLARLSPPSE
+451 VKVLERLSPPSE

-471 GEPVRLSYDAREIPT
+471 GEPVRLPYDAREIPT

-510 YLIVWAYEEHKIQSK
+510 YLIVWAWEEHKIQSK
-525 LIRREP
+525 LIRIEP

-564 LASDLQVQIM
+564 LAADLQVQIM

-591 QRVDK
+591 EKIDK
-596 LFSLELVNSD
+596 LFSLELVKSD

-629 MSDVFKLRH
+629 MSDVFKLRQP
-638 ARSLEAE
+638 RSLEAE
-645 KAIEAAKVLQ
+645 KTLNAAKSLQ
-655 LSDNPN
+655 FSDNPD
-661 SEDVARVSN
+661 SESVAKVSEE
-670 DLARYLSEDDRFW
+670 LKRYLAEDDEFW
-683 PRWVYFAEQHGV
+683 PRWVYFAERHGV
-695 DL
+695 EL

>member
-12 LKHLEKVDS
+12 LKYLGKVDS

-36 VGNTIKIDLDSEIED
+36 VGNTIEVSLHSEIED
-51 FLESYYK
+51 FLENHYK
-58 PCKESEFSYRCFRLS
+58 PCKESEFYYRCFRFSIIQKIWMKLDRYVKFIIQDIS
-73 KNQKR
+73 GKN
-78 WVKLNRYINS
+78 LFI
-88 ITENIHKKTFKEA
+88 EA
-101 LIDKINQEKWGW
+101 LIHKIDEYNWGW

-120 LKSCLSEYDN
+120 LKSCLYKN
-130 QQISAFHLAVWL
+130 QVIPIFHLAVWI
-142 YREKDWPAKTTA
+142 YREKEWTSETTP
-154 EDIIHNFKVDFLLN
+154 EDIIEHFKNEFLLN
-168 KKEINQLFDI
+168 EQEINQLFNI
-178 SIRQNINTNQLFLE
+178 SIPEGINRNQLFE
-192 KVVCWEEL
+192 DKVVSW
-200 KNVIGKPIDIPPKKD
+200 
-215 SLIYLG
+215 
-221 EPKFILKEK
+221 
-230 LISTF
+230 
-235 PNIKIIGISEDILL
+235 
-249 PGEELKT
+249 EELKT

-264 LPEEGTLTYLEIQG
+264 LPEEGALTYLEIQG

-326 TQTASDDEPV
+326 TQTASEDEPV

-351 ISYDWQLQ
+351 ISYNWQLQ

-395 SSRIRNIEKKPL
+395 SSRVRNIDKKPL

-451 EKVLARLSPPSE
+451 VKVLERLSPPE
-463 GDLGILKP
+463 QGDLGILKP
-471 GEPVRLSYDAREIPT
+471 GEPVRLPYDAREIPT

-525 LIRREP
+525 LIRIEP

-596 LFSLELVNSD
+596 LFSLEFVKSD

-645 KAIEAAKVLQ
+645 KAIEAAKGLQ

-670 DLARYLSEDDRFW
+670 DLAKYLSEDDRFW
-683 PRWVYFAEQHGV
+683 PRWIYFAEQHGV

>member
-1 MFISIDQIKES
+1 MFISIDQIRDS
-12 LKHLEKVDS
+12 LKYLEKVDS
-21 FWGITFLKFKQLRLP
+21 FWGITFLKFKQLQLP
-36 VGNTIKIDLDSEIED
+36 VGNTIEISLHSEIKD
-51 FLESYYK
+51 FLENYYK
-58 PCKESEFSYRCFRLS
+58 PCKESAYSYRCFRLP
-73 KNQKR
+73 KNEKR
-78 WVKLNRYINS
+78 WITVNIYIGSIIQDFYKEPFRESLNKFEEELNHRIYGILQQ
-88 ITENIHKKTFKEA
+88 A
-101 LIDKINQEKWGW
+101 LNYQSNDDLGW

-120 LKSCLSEYDN
+120 LKSCLYNN
-130 QQISAFHLAVWL
+130 QVIPAFHLAVWI
-142 YREKDWPAKTTA
+142 YCEKEWSSETTP
-154 EDIIHNFKVDFLLN
+154 EDIIQNFKNEFLLN
-168 KKEINQLFDI
+168 EQEINQLFDI
-178 SIRQNINTNQLFLE
+178 SIPDNININQLFKD
-192 KVVCWEEL
+192 KVVSW
-200 KNVIGKPIDIPPKKD
+200 
-215 SLIYLG
+215 
-221 EPKFILKEK
+221 
-230 LISTF
+230 
-235 PNIKIIGISEDILL
+235 
-249 PGEELKT
+249 EELKT

-264 LPEEGTLTYLEIQG
+264 LPEEGALTYLEIQG

-301 FGKTFLLECAWWAL
+301 LGKTFLLECAWWAL

-326 TQTASDDEPV
+326 TQTASEDEPV

-351 ISYDWQLQ
+351 IAYDWQLQ

-451 EKVLARLSPPSE
+451 EKVLARLSPPEE

-471 GEPVRLSYDAREIPT
+471 GEPVRLPYDAREIPT

-525 LIRREP
+525 LIRIEP

-596 LFSLELVNSD
+596 LFSLELVKSD

-670 DLARYLSEDDRFW
+670 DLARYLSEDDEFW
-683 PRWVYFAEQHGV
+683 PR
-695 DL
+695 

>member
-1 MFISIDQIKES
+1 MFISIEQIRES
-12 LKHLEKVDS
+12 LKHLENVDS
-21 FWGITFLKFKQLRLP
+21 FWGITFLKFKQLQLP
-36 VGNTIKIDLDSEIED
+36 VGNTIEISLYSEIKD
-51 FLESYYK
+51 FLEKNYK
-58 PCKESEFSYRCFRLS
+58 LYKDSTFSYRCFRLS
-73 KNQKR
+73 KNKNR
-78 WVKLNRYINS
+78 WIKLNRYVNS
-88 ITENIHKKTFKEA
+88 IIEDVYREIYKDIHTPIFRESLINNINE
-101 LIDKINQEKWGW
+101 DRWGW

-120 LKSCLSEYDN
+120 LKSCLFQYDN
-130 QQISAFHLAVWL
+130 QLIPTFHLAVWL
-142 YREKDWPAKTTA
+142 YREKEWSSETTP
-154 EDIIHNFKVDFLLN
+154 EDIIEKFKDDFL
-168 KKEINQLFDI
+168 INEQEFNNLFDI
-178 SIRQNINTNQLFLE
+178 SIPENTNISQLFKNK
-192 KVVCWEEL
+192 KVSW
-200 KNVIGKPIDIPPKKD
+200 
-215 SLIYLG
+215 
-221 EPKFILKEK
+221 
-230 LISTF
+230 T
-235 PNIKIIGISEDILL
+235 
-249 PGEELKT
+249 ELKT
-256 VIGKPPDI
+256 VIEKPPFI
-264 LPEEGTLTYLEIQG
+264 PPEEGTLTYLEIQG
-278 VGAAKKLCFEPA
+278 VGAAKKLFFEPA

-301 FGKTFLLECAWWAL
+301 LGKTFLLECAWWAL

-326 TQTASDDEPV
+326 TQTGSEDEPV

-437 QWQSRPDKYPFNTL
+437 QWQSRPDKYPFDTL
-451 EKVLARLSPPSE
+451 VKVLERLSPPEE

-471 GEPVRLSYDAREIPT
+471 GEPVRLPYDAREIPT

-525 LIRREP
+525 LIRIEP

-591 QRVDK
+591 ERVDK
-596 LFSLELVNSD
+596 LFSLELVKSD

-661 SEDVARVSN
+661 SEDVAKVSN
-670 DLARYLSEDDRFW
+670 DLARYLSEDDEFW

-695 DL
+695 NL

>member
-12 LKHLEKVDS
+12 LKHLKKVDS

-36 VGNTIKIDLDSEIED
+36 VGNTIEVSLHSEIKD
-51 FLESYYK
+51 FLENYYK
-58 PCKESEFSYRCFRLS
+58 PCKESAYSYRCFRHSIKNKNRWITVNIYTGSIIQDFYKEPFRESLNKFEEELNHRIYGILQQALNYQS
-73 KNQKR
+73 KDD
-78 WVKLNRYINS
+78 L
-88 ITENIHKKTFKEA
+88 
-101 LIDKINQEKWGW
+101 GW
-113 KDNYIEI
+113 TDNYIEI
-120 LKSCLSEYDN
+120 LKSCLYNN
-130 QQISAFHLAVWL
+130 QVIPAFHLAVWI
-142 YREKDWPAKTTA
+142 YREKEWSSETTP
-154 EDIIHNFKVDFLLN
+154 EDIIEHFKNDFLLSEE
-168 KKEINQLFDI
+168 EINQLFDI
-178 SIRQNINTNQLFLE
+178 SIPDNININQLFQDN
-192 KVVCWEEL
+192 VVSW
-200 KNVIGKPIDIPPKKD
+200 
-215 SLIYLG
+215 
-221 EPKFILKEK
+221 EK
-230 LISTF
+230 LKTF
-235 PNIKIIGISEDILL
+235 
-249 PGEELKT
+249 
-256 VIGKPPDI
+256 IGKPPDI
-264 LPEEGTLTYLEIQG
+264 PLEEGALTYLEIQG

-301 FGKTFLLECAWWAL
+301 LGKTFLLECAWWAL
-315 TGQWANLPAYP
+315 TGHWANLPAYP
-326 TQTASDDEPV
+326 TQTASEDEPV

-395 SSRIRNIEKKPL
+395 SSRIRNIDRKPL

-437 QWQSRPDKYPFNTL
+437 QWQSRPDKYPFDTL
-451 EKVLARLSPPSE
+451 VKVLERLSPPE
-463 GDLGILKP
+463 QGDLGILKP
-471 GEPVRLSYDAREIPT
+471 GEPVRLPYDAREIPT

-525 LIRREP
+525 LIRRKP

-591 QRVDK
+591 QRGDK

-661 SEDVARVSN
+661 SEDVVRVSN

>member
-1 MFISIDQIKES
+1 MFISIDQIRDS
-12 LKHLEKVDS
+12 LKYLEKVDS
-21 FWGITFLKFKQLRLP
+21 FWGITFLKFKQLQLP
-36 VGNTIKIDLDSEIED
+36 VGNTIKIDIDSEIKD
-51 FLESYYK
+51 FVRNYYK
-58 PCKESEFSYRCFRLS
+58 PCKDSTFSYRCFRLS
-73 KNQKR
+73 KKQNR
-78 WVKLNRYINS
+78 WMKLNQSLMHLIREKIF
-88 ITENIHKKTFKEA
+88 IEA
-101 LIDKINQEKWGW
+101 LIDEIVLIDQILEEELGW
-113 KDNYIEI
+113 KDNYIEV
-120 LKSCLSEYDN
+120 LKSSLYDN
-130 QQISAFHLAVWL
+130 QLIPAFHLAVWI
-142 YREKDWPAKTTA
+142 YREKEWISETTP
-154 EDIIHNFKVDFLLN
+154 EDIIEHFKNDFLLN
-168 KKEINQLFDI
+168 EEEIHQLFDI
-178 SIRQNINTNQLFLE
+178 SIPEGINRNQLFE
-192 KVVCWEEL
+192 DKVVSW
-200 KNVIGKPIDIPPKKD
+200 
-215 SLIYLG
+215 
-221 EPKFILKEK
+221 
-230 LISTF
+230 
-235 PNIKIIGISEDILL
+235 
-249 PGEELKT
+249 EELKT

-264 LPEEGTLTYLEIQG
+264 LPEEGALTYLEIQG

-326 TQTASDDEPV
+326 TQTASEDEPV

-451 EKVLARLSPPSE
+451 VKVLERLSPPE
-463 GDLGILKP
+463 QGDLGILKP
-471 GEPVRLSYDAREIPT
+471 GEPVRLPYDAREIPT

-591 QRVDK
+591 ERVDK
-596 LFSLELVNSD
+596 LFSLELVKSD

-638 ARSLEAE
+638 SRSLEAE

-661 SEDVARVSN
+661 SEDVARVSH

-683 PRWVYFAEQHGV
+683 PRWIYFAEQHGV

>member
-12 LKHLEKVDS
+12 LKYLKKVDS

-36 VGNTIKIDLDSEIED
+36 VGNTIKVSLHSEIED
-51 FLESYYK
+51 FLENHYK
-58 PCKESEFSYRCFRLS
+58 PCKESEFYYRCFRFSIIQKIWMKLDRYVKS
-73 KNQKR
+73 IIQDISGKN
-78 WVKLNRYINS
+78 LFI
-88 ITENIHKKTFKEA
+88 EA
-101 LIDKINQEKWGW
+101 LIHQIDEDAWGW

-120 LKSCLSEYDN
+120 LKSCLYKSQVIPIFY
-130 QQISAFHLAVWL
+130 LAVWI
-142 YREKDWPAKTTA
+142 YREKEWISETTP
-154 EDIIHNFKVDFLLN
+154 EDIIEHFKNDFLLN
-168 KKEINQLFDI
+168 EEEIHQLFDI
-178 SIRQNINTNQLFLE
+178 SIPEGINRNQLFE
-192 KVVCWEEL
+192 DKVVSW
-200 KNVIGKPIDIPPKKD
+200 
-215 SLIYLG
+215 
-221 EPKFILKEK
+221 
-230 LISTF
+230 
-235 PNIKIIGISEDILL
+235 
-249 PGEELKT
+249 EELKT

-264 LPEEGTLTYLEIQG
+264 LPEEGALTYLEIQG

-301 FGKTFLLECAWWAL
+301 LGKTFLLECAWWAL

-326 TQTASDDEPV
+326 TQTASEDEPV

-395 SSRIRNIEKKPL
+395 SSRVRNIDKKPL

-451 EKVLARLSPPSE
+451 VKVLERLSPPEE

-471 GEPVRLSYDAREIPT
+471 GEPVRLPYDAREIPT

-591 QRVDK
+591 ERVDK
-596 LFSLELVNSD
+596 LFSLEFVKSD

-645 KAIEAAKVLQ
+645 KAIEAAKGLQ

-670 DLARYLSEDDRFW
+670 DLAKYLSEDDRFW
-683 PRWVYFAEQHGV
+683 PRWIYFAEQHGV

>member
-1 MFISIDQIKES
+1 MFFSIDQIRDS
-12 LKHLEKVDS
+12 LKYLEKVDS

-36 VGNTIKIDLDSEIED
+36 VGNTIEVSLHSEIED
-51 FLESYYK
+51 FLENYYK
-58 PCKESEFSYRCFRLS
+58 PCKESAFSYRCFRLS
-73 KNQKR
+73 KNEKR
-78 WVKLNRYINS
+78 WITVNIYIRYIIQN
-88 ITENIHKKTFKEA
+88 
-101 LIDKINQEKWGW
+101 LCQELFGKSFNHFEEGLNHRIYEMFLNASNYQYNFDLDW
-113 KDNYIEI
+113 KNNYIEI
-120 LKSCLSEYDN
+120 LKSCLYNN
-130 QQISAFHLAVWL
+130 QVISIFHLAVWI
-142 YREKDWPAKTTA
+142 YREKEWSSKITP
-154 EDIIHNFKVDFLLN
+154 EDIIEHFKNDFLLN
-168 KKEINQLFDI
+168 EEELHQLFDI
-178 SIRQNINTNQLFLE
+178 SIPEGINRNQLFQN
-192 KVVCWEEL
+192 KVVSW
-200 KNVIGKPIDIPPKKD
+200 K
-215 SLIYLG
+215 
-221 EPKFILKEK
+221 
-230 LISTF
+230 
-235 PNIKIIGISEDILL
+235 
-249 PGEELKT
+249 ELKT

-326 TQTASDDEPV
+326 TQTASEDEPV

-385 WDTAKQYLSS
+385 WDTAKQYLST
-395 SSRIRNIEKKPL
+395 SSRVKNIDKKPL

-451 EKVLARLSPPSE
+451 VKVLERLSPPEE

-471 GEPVRLSYDAREIPT
+471 GEPVRLPYDAREIPT

-596 LFSLELVNSD
+596 LFSLELVKSD

-670 DLARYLSEDDRFW
+670 DLARYLSEDDEFW

-695 DL
+695 HL

>member
-12 LKHLEKVDS
+12 LKHLKKVDS

-36 VGNTIKIDLDSEIED
+36 VGNTIEVSLHSEIKD
-51 FLESYYK
+51 FLENYYK
-58 PCKESEFSYRCFRLS
+58 PCKESAYSYRCFRHSIKNKNRWITVNIYTGSIIQDFYKEPFRESLNKFEEELNHRIYGILQQALNYQS
-73 KNQKR
+73 KDD
-78 WVKLNRYINS
+78 L
-88 ITENIHKKTFKEA
+88 
-101 LIDKINQEKWGW
+101 GW
-113 KDNYIEI
+113 TDNYIEI
-120 LKSCLSEYDN
+120 LKSCLYNN
-130 QQISAFHLAVWL
+130 QVIPAFHLAVWI
-142 YREKDWPAKTTA
+142 YREKEWSSETTP
-154 EDIIHNFKVDFLLN
+154 EDIIEHFKNDFLLSEE
-168 KKEINQLFDI
+168 EINQLFDI
-178 SIRQNINTNQLFLE
+178 SIPDNININQLFQDN
-192 KVVCWEEL
+192 VVSW
-200 KNVIGKPIDIPPKKD
+200 
-215 SLIYLG
+215 
-221 EPKFILKEK
+221 EK
-230 LISTF
+230 LKTF
-235 PNIKIIGISEDILL
+235 
-249 PGEELKT
+249 
-256 VIGKPPDI
+256 IGKPPDI
-264 LPEEGTLTYLEIQG
+264 PLEEGALTYLEIQG

-301 FGKTFLLECAWWAL
+301 LGKTFLLECAWWAL
-315 TGQWANLPAYP
+315 TGHWANLPAYP
-326 TQTASDDEPV
+326 TQTASEDEPV

-395 SSRIRNIEKKPL
+395 SSRIRNIDRKPL

-437 QWQSRPDKYPFNTL
+437 QWQSRPDKYPFDTL
-451 EKVLARLSPPSE
+451 VKVLERLSPPE
-463 GDLGILKP
+463 QGDLGILKP
-471 GEPVRLSYDAREIPT
+471 GEPVRLPYDAREIPT

-596 LFSLELVNSD
+596 LFSLELVKSD

-629 MSDVFKLRH
+629 MSDVFKLLH
-638 ARSLEAE
+638 SRSLEAE

>member
-12 LKHLEKVDS
+12 LKYLEKVDS

-36 VGNTIKIDLDSEIED
+36 VGTTIEISLHSEIED
-51 FLESYYK
+51 FLENHYK
-58 PCKESEFSYRCFRLS
+58 PCKESAYFYRCFGLPKT
-73 KNQKR
+73 KNSWMTHHK
-78 WVKLNRYINS
+78 WITLKRYIDYF
-88 ITENIHKKTFKEA
+88 IIENIDTQIFGQA
-101 LIDKINQEKWGW
+101 LLSHQVNDDNWGW
-113 KDNYIEI
+113 KHNYIQV
-120 LKSCLSEYDN
+120 LKSCLYNN
-130 QQISAFHLAVWL
+130 QVIPAFHLAVWL
-142 YREKDWPAKTTA
+142 YREKEWSSETTP
-154 EDIIHNFKVDFLLN
+154 EDIIEHFKNEFLLN
-168 KKEINQLFDI
+168 EQEINQLFDI
-178 SIRQNINTNQLFLE
+178 SIPDNININNLFQD
-192 KVVCWEEL
+192 KVVSW
-200 KNVIGKPIDIPPKKD
+200 K
-215 SLIYLG
+215 
-221 EPKFILKEK
+221 
-230 LISTF
+230 
-235 PNIKIIGISEDILL
+235 
-249 PGEELKT
+249 ELKT

-326 TQTASDDEPV
+326 MQNATEDEPV
-336 ITFKISGDSESDTES
+336 ITFQISGDSESDTES

-395 SSRIRNIEKKPL
+395 SSRIRNIDKKPL

-437 QWQSRPDKYPFNTL
+437 QWQSRPEKYPFDTL
-451 EKVLARLSPPSE
+451 VKVLARLSPPE
-463 GDLGILKP
+463 QGDLGILKP
-471 GEPVRLSYDAREIPT
+471 GEPVRLPYDAREIPT

-564 LASDLQVQIM
+564 LESDLQVQIM

-596 LFSLELVNSD
+596 LFSLELVKSD

-614 EELPFIRQGVVDSWL
+614 EELPFIRQGVVDYWL

-638 ARSLEAE
+638 SRSLEAE

-661 SEDVARVSN
+661 SEDVARVSH

-683 PRWVYFAEQHGV
+683 PRWIYFAEQHGV

>member
-1 MFISIDQIKES
+1 MFISIDQIRDS
-12 LKHLEKVDS
+12 LKYLEKVDS
-21 FWGITFLKFKQLRLP
+21 FWGITFLKFKQLQLP
-36 VGNTIKIDLDSEIED
+36 VGNTIKIDIDSEIKD
-51 FLESYYK
+51 FVRNYYK
-58 PCKESEFSYRCFRLS
+58 PCKDSTFSYRCFRLS
-73 KNQKR
+73 KKQNR
-78 WVKLNRYINS
+78 WMKLNQSLMHLIREKIF
-88 ITENIHKKTFKEA
+88 IEA
-101 LIDKINQEKWGW
+101 LIDEIVLIDQILEEELGW
-113 KDNYIEI
+113 KDNYIEV
-120 LKSCLSEYDN
+120 LKSSLYDN
-130 QQISAFHLAVWL
+130 QLIPAFHLAVWI
-142 YREKDWPAKTTA
+142 YREKEWSSETTP
-154 EDIIHNFKVDFLLN
+154 EDIIEHFTNDFLLN
-168 KKEINQLFDI
+168 EEEINQLFDI
-178 SIRQNINTNQLFLE
+178 SIPDNININNLFKD
-192 KVVCWEEL
+192 KVVSW
-200 KNVIGKPIDIPPKKD
+200 
-215 SLIYLG
+215 
-221 EPKFILKEK
+221 
-230 LISTF
+230 
-235 PNIKIIGISEDILL
+235 
-249 PGEELKT
+249 EELKT

-264 LPEEGTLTYLEIQG
+264 LPEEGALTYLEIQG

-326 TQTASDDEPV
+326 TQTLSDDEPV

-351 ISYDWQLQ
+351 ISYNWQLQ

-395 SSRIRNIEKKPL
+395 SSRVRNIDKKPL

-451 EKVLARLSPPSE
+451 VKVLERLSPPE
-463 GDLGILKP
+463 QGDLGILKP
-471 GEPVRLSYDAREIPT
+471 GEPVRLPYDAREIPT

-525 LIRREP
+525 LIRIEP

-591 QRVDK
+591 ERVDK
-596 LFSLELVNSD
+596 LFSLELVKSD

-638 ARSLEAE
+638 SRSLEAE

-661 SEDVARVSN
+661 SEDVARVSH

-683 PRWVYFAEQHGV
+683 PRWIYFAEQHGV

>member
-1 MFISIDQIKES
+1 MFFSIDQIRDS
-12 LKHLEKVDS
+12 LKYLEKVDS
-21 FWGITFLKFKQLRLP
+21 FWGITFLKFKQLQLP
-36 VGNTIKIDLDSEIED
+36 VGNTIEISLHSEIQD
-51 FLESYYK
+51 FLENYYK
-58 PCKESEFSYRCFRLS
+58 PCNESAYSYRCFRLP
-73 KNQKR
+73 KNKNR
-78 WVKLNRYINS
+78 WIKLNRYVNS
-88 ITENIHKKTFKEA
+88 IIEDVYREIYKDIHTPIFRES
-101 LIDKINQEKWGW
+101 LINKINEDRWGW

-120 LKSCLSEYDN
+120 LKSCLSQYDN
-130 QQISAFHLAVWL
+130 QLIPTFHLAVWL
-142 YREKDWPAKTTA
+142 YREKEWSSETTP
-154 EDIIHNFKVDFLLN
+154 EDIIEKFKDDFL
-168 KKEINQLFDI
+168 INEQEVNNLFDI
-178 SIRQNINTNQLFLE
+178 YIPENTNISQLFKNK
-192 KVVCWEEL
+192 KVSW
-200 KNVIGKPIDIPPKKD
+200 
-215 SLIYLG
+215 
-221 EPKFILKEK
+221 
-230 LISTF
+230 T
-235 PNIKIIGISEDILL
+235 
-249 PGEELKT
+249 ELKT
-256 VIGKPPDI
+256 VIGKPPFI
-264 LPEEGTLTYLEIQG
+264 PPEEGTLTYLEIQG

-301 FGKTFLLECAWWAL
+301 LGKTFLLECAWWAL

-326 TQTASDDEPV
+326 MQTASEDEPV

-437 QWQSRPDKYPFNTL
+437 QWQSRPDKYPFDTL
-451 EKVLARLSPPSE
+451 VKVLERLSPPE
-463 GDLGILKP
+463 QGDLGILKP
-471 GEPVRLSYDAREIPT
+471 GEPVRLPYDAREIPT

-525 LIRREP
+525 LIRIEP

-596 LFSLELVNSD
+596 LFSLEFVKSD

-614 EELPFIRQGVVDSWL
+614 EELPFIRQGVVDYWL

>member
-1 MFISIDQIKES
+1 MFISIDQIRDS
-12 LKHLEKVDS
+12 LKYLEKVDS
-21 FWGITFLKFKQLRLP
+21 FWGITFLKFKQLQLP
-36 VGNTIKIDLDSEIED
+36 VGNTIEISLHSEIKD
-51 FLESYYK
+51 FVKNYYK

-113 KDNYIEI
+113 KYNYIEI

-130 QQISAFHLAVWL
+130 QLISAFHLAVWL

-178 SIRQNINTNQLFLE
+178 SIRQNINTNQLFQE
-192 KVVCWEEL
+192 KIVCWEEL
-200 KNVIGKPIDIPPKKD
+200 KDIIGEPLDIPLKKY

-230 LISTF
+230 LISTS
-235 PNIKIIGISEDILL
+235 PNINIIDISEDKLWL
-249 PGEELKT
+249 GEELKT

-301 FGKTFLLECAWWAL
+301 LGKTFLLECAWWAL

-326 TQTASDDEPV
+326 TQTASEDEPV

-471 GEPVRLSYDAREIPT
+471 GEPVRLPYDAREIPT

-670 DLARYLSEDDRFW
+670 DLARYLSEDDEFW

-695 DL
+695 NL